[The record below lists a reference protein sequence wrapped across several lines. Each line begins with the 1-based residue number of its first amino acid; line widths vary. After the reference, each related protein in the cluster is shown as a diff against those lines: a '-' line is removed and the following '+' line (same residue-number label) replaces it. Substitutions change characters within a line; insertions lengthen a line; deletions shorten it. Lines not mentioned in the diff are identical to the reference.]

1 MSISALFIKKKM
13 IPTLASAFEAFTKK
27 KAEAWREARNP
38 KTSRVALEKIRP
50 ELYEKEMLEYESIS
64 MTWENWAASLFY
76 IVLSIGPPQP
86 LLTPM
91 PRLGDGSANRHRS
104 GPQQRAK
111 HAVDR
116 LVERRRAHEQEALEH
131 ALNLLTW
138 YSDIEKNVKWITS
151 RDRYFH
157 PDNTDDFEEA
167 D

>member
-50 ELYEKEMLEYESIS
+50 ELYEEEMLEYESIS

-91 PRLGDGSANRHRS
+91 P
-104 GPQQRAK
+104 K
-111 HAVDR
+111 
-116 LVERRRAHEQEALEH
+116 QEALEH

-151 RDRYFH
+151 RERYFH

>member
-38 KTSRVALEKIRP
+38 KTSRVSLEKIRP

-91 PRLGDGSANRHRS
+91 PRQGRTA
-104 GPQQRAK
+104 A
-111 HAVDR
+111 DR
-116 LVERRRAHEQEALEH
+116 LKQEALEH